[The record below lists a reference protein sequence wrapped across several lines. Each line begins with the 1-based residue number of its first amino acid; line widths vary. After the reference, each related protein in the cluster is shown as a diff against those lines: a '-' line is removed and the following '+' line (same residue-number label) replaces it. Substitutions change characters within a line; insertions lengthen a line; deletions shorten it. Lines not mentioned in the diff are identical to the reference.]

1 MQNHATS
8 VRLTNTLFIT
18 QSLFTA
24 AQTAVVTLLTV
35 IAVQISGRESLAG
48 VPTTVATLSQAAMAM
63 PIGILMGRFGRRLG
77 LSTSYGTSAL
87 GAVIGIVAILQSS
100 FMLLVVS
107 VMVIGV
113 GRAGAEQSRYAAGD
127 IFPDG
132 LRARMIGRVVFA
144 GTVGAVFSIG
154 LFMLNSRLTAVS
166 ATNASAGLW
175 AIAAVVYAVAAVL
188 IFLFLRP
195 EPLTIAAQINR
206 EEQEQAATA
215 QVPQEP
221 EHTVGEM
228 LQMPPVRLAI
238 VAMLISQTTMVALMV
253 MTPLHMAHHN
263 YGDVSISIV
272 QVTHVLGMFGL
283 SSLTGYLIDRY
294 GEVNTMIAGAFT
306 LILSAIIAPMSS
318 RMPFLLIGLFLLGL
332 GWNFG
337 YIAGSSM
344 LSKALRGAGRSRMQ
358 GMSDMFVA
366 GAAAFG
372 SLFAG
377 PVYGYG
383 GYVAVAGM
391 VVVLTL
397 LLGYV
402 IFLLGGRVR
411 RVVPAAASS

>member
-1 MQNHATS
+1 MNNHATS

-35 IAVQISGRESLAG
+35 IAVQLSGRESLAG
-48 VPTTVATLSQAAMAM
+48 VPTTVATLSQAAAAL

-77 LSTSYGTSAL
+77 LSASYGGSAL
-87 GAVIGIVAILQSS
+87 GAVVGIIAILQGS
-100 FMLLVVS
+100 FMLLIVS
-107 VMVIGV
+107 VMIIGV

-132 LRARMIGRVVFA
+132 MRAQMIGRVVFA
-144 GTVGAVFSIG
+144 GTVGAIFSIG
-154 LFMLNSRLTAVS
+154 LFALNSHLA
-166 ATNASAGLW
+166 ATSTMNTSAGLW
-175 AIAAVVYAVAAVL
+175 TLAAIVYAFSAVI
-188 IFLFLRP
+188 IFFFLRP
-195 EPLTIAAQINR
+195 EPMTIAAQINR
-206 EEQEQAATA
+206 EETENRTAAQTTD
-215 QVPQEP
+215 EP
-221 EHTVGEM
+221 DRTVREL
-228 LQMPPVRLAI
+228 LQLPSVRLAI
-238 VAMLISQTTMVALMV
+238 IAMLISQTTMVALMV

-294 GEVNTMIAGAFT
+294 GEVNTMIAGALT
-306 LILSAIIAPMSS
+306 LIVSAIVAPLSA
-318 RMPFLLIGLFLLGL
+318 RMPFLLVGLFLLGL

-358 GMSDMFVA
+358 GLSDMFVA

-391 VVVLTL
+391 VIVLSM

-402 IFLLGGRVR
+402 IFLLGGRAQ
-411 RVVPAAASS
+411 RVVAAPAS